1 MARLPLA
8 RIGSGVDML
17 TNKQLVCVAEDI
29 ENFKKWSQWAIE
41 LDNVTI
47 RQEVLRFVGH

>member
-8 RIGSGVDML
+8 SIGSGGHA
-17 TNKQLVCVAEDI
+17 NEQALVCVAKGI
-29 ENFKKWSQWAIE
+29 ENFKKSSQWAIE

-47 RQEVLRFVGH
+47 RQEVRCFVGY